1 MSGFQFQNPAGE
13 EKAAAGSIWSSPAA
27 KIALNVVLFTA
38 GVVFIQSP
46 LMDMLVPQLE

>member
-1 MSGFQFQNPAGE
+1 MSGFQFQNPAGDGKSE
-13 EKAAAGSIWSSPAA
+13 GSIWTSPAA